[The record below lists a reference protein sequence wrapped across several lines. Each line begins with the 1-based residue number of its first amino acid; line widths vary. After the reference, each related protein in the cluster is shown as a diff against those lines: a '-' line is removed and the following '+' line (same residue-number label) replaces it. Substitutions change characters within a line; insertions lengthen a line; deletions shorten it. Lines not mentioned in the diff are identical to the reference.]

1 MMFYRNKKV
10 LVTGGSGFVG
20 THFVKALIN
29 QGARVRIPVHKRAP
43 LVEHDSIEKVSV
55 DLNNL
60 KDCRKVCEGIDYV
73 FHAAGAVAAAG
84 ITVTNPMSAIATNLV
99 LTVRILEAA
108 WGCGVKRILIF
119 SSGTTAY
126 PAVGY
131 PITEDEM
138 WNAPPHQIYFGYG
151 WMRRYLELLGE
162 FTAFKSNM
170 GVAICRPTA
179 VYGRHDDFDPRTSH
193 VIPALIRRATEKE
206 NPFVVWGSGKEIRDF
221 LHITDLVDGCLLLME
236 KHAICDPVN
245 IGYGKTVTI
254 KEIVEIIL
262 KATGHDSAK
271 IEFDAS
277 KPTTIPVRM
286 VDTRKASRILGFEP
300 SVSLEDGLDDT
311 VRWYMENGN

>member
-1 MMFYRNKKV
+1 
-10 LVTGGSGFVG
+10 
-20 THFVKALIN
+20 
-29 QGARVRIPVHKRAP
+29 
-43 LVEHDSIEKVSV
+43 
-55 DLNNL
+55 
-60 KDCRKVCEGIDYV
+60 
-73 FHAAGAVAAAG
+73 
-84 ITVTNPMSAIATNLV
+84 
-99 LTVRILEAA
+99 
-108 WGCGVKRILIF
+108 
-119 SSGTTAY
+119 
-126 PAVGY
+126 
-131 PITEDEM
+131 
-138 WNAPPHQIYFGYG
+138 
-151 WMRRYLELLGE
+151 
-162 FTAFKSNM
+162 M